1 MCRAASWVLVVLFV
15 ACGVA
20 QGADGKKHS
29 GKLSQWNVV
38 EALLQNT
45 LVEVSRSG

>member
-1 MCRAASWVLVVLFV
+1 VQSCELGAGGFV
-15 ACGVA
+15 CGVWCGA
-20 QGADGKKHS
+20 GADGKKHS